1 MEIRTRSWKEEWRL
15 VVTYLGMDRL
25 NILHVF
31 LQVSQDVKICMQ
43 VSFNFILE
51 DTKVVLN
58 AKRKGVLHHVVH
70 YTNGN
75 HRPEWS

>member
-1 MEIRTRSWKEEWRL
+1 M
-15 VVTYLGMDRL
+15 TYLGMDRL

-43 VSFNFILE
+43 VSLNFVLE

-58 AKRKGVLHHVVH
+58 AKRKGVLHHAVH
-70 YTNGN
+70 YTIDSIALGLYYL
-75 HRPEWS
+75 